1 MACFGIPHRILY
13 ISVGLMKFAILKYKF
28 YVQVIES
35 KDKAGAN
42 GNLSESEY
50 SFKHVQIHD
59 ELNPNF

>member
-1 MACFGIPHRILY
+1 
-13 ISVGLMKFAILKYKF
+13 MKFAILKYKF

-50 SFKHVQIHD
+50 SFKHVQMHD